1 MDLSGFA
8 KLEVTAPKNS
18 SLEIMS
24 CRTSVHQRSSPPLP
38 NPTAQYANIEDHIS
52 EDADNLFML
61 YERVVFRRIMPLA
74 FKFGLNKDSDK
85 NDILVLAARK
95 FRPLRH
101 AVCAITLL
109 SLALQGRSELLEG
122 AFHHYQQA
130 ISSVRLYSDN
140 IHPDHLFYLHFILLL
155 YDGYCKH
162 RGWPHDPRILGQH
175 IRHIF
180 ESFHRQRDPVKHPL
194 QRHMLL
200 NMLFVGIEASLAGDD
215 ESAAFI
221 GQFKAN
227 WSQLSRSPHESIIYA
242 TPFDGVVAEVQ
253 DLRLRVYRFAA
264 DMSTVA
270 SGMRS
275 QARAYRNAA
284 KGFQETIDVLSTRLK
299 KDSSA
304 ACLQY
309 LIATDLETADCG
321 VKGPEGEAVG
331 CHSFDTAKVQ
341 YIGLKIYLHTSMY
354 SGQRLDSARFAEE
367 TALDCFRI
375 FTIISAIVQGDYV
388 EVFPQLLGPLFMA
401 GCVTKVPK
409 ERELA
414 IELMKTITATSC
426 MPTIADHVELLA
438 LVHEEQTRRESC
450 LGGSA
455 DDVDWI
461 DLALKKEKPLFGF
474 CFM

>member
-8 KLEVTAPKNS
+8 KLEVTPPKNS
-18 SLEIMS
+18 SLA
-24 CRTSVHQRSSPPLP
+24 SVHQGSSPLAP
-38 NPTAQYANIEDHIS
+38 NSTAQYSNAEDHIS
-52 EDADNLFML
+52 EDVENLFML
-61 YERVVFRRIMPLA
+61 YESVISKRIMPLA

-85 NDILVLAARK
+85 NDIIVLAARS

-130 ISSVRLYSDN
+130 VSSLRLHPDN
-140 IHPDHLFYLHFILLL
+140 IHPDHLFYLHSILLL

-180 ESFHRQRDPVKHPL
+180 ESFRRQRDPVKHPL

-200 NMLFVGIEASLAGDD
+200 NMLFVGIEAGLAGDE
-215 ESAAFI
+215 ESAGFV
-221 GQFKAN
+221 GEFKTN
-227 WSQLSRSPHESIIYA
+227 WSQLVRSSHESIIHA

-270 SGMRS
+270 SGMRK
-275 QARAYRNAA
+275 QARTSPSSAMS
-284 KGFQETIDVLSTRLK
+284 FQDTIDVLGIRLK
-299 KDSSA
+299 KDCSA

-321 VKGPEGEAVG
+321 VKGPNGEAIG

-341 YIGLKIYLHTSMY
+341 YIGLRIFLHTSMY
-354 SGQRLDSARFAEE
+354 AGQRLDSARFAEDD
-367 TALDCFRI
+367 ALNCFRV
-375 FTIISAIVQGDYV
+375 FTIIQAIVQGDYT
-388 EVFPQLLGPLFMA
+388 EVFPQLLGPLFIA
-401 GCVTKVPK
+401 GCATKVPQ

-414 IELMKTITATSC
+414 MELMKTITATSC
-426 MPTIADHVELLA
+426 MPSVADHVEMLA
-438 LVHEEQTRRESC
+438 LVHEEQARRESC
-450 LGGSA
+450 LGGRPEE
-455 DDVDWI
+455 VDWI
-461 DLALKKEKPLFGF
+461 DLALEKGKALFGF